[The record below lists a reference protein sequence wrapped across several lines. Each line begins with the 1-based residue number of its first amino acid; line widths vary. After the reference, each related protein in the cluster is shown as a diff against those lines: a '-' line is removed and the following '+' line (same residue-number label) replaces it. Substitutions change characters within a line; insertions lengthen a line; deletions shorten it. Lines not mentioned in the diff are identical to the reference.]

1 MSKINENELEG
12 LDLPSPTSTEVRFLG
27 SGGKDVTEQDRVFAK
42 LVTTSYG
49 YEDKSVQYFVRVGHG
64 ELIDP
69 YTVNS
74 SLSKGQLNSVFSYR
88 KVGEQTFSSFLKY
101 LETKN
106 RIHFTRARRLL
117 LTENYK

>member
-1 MSKINENELEG
+1 MNKINEDDLSG
-12 LDLPSPTSTEVRFLG
+12 LGLPDPDSTVTKLFG
-27 SGGKDVTEQDRVFAK
+27 VSGKEVTEQDRVFAK
-42 LVTTSYG
+42 SVTKSYG
-49 YEDKSVQYFVRVGHG
+49 YDNSSVHYFVRVGHG

-74 SLSKGQLNSVFSYR
+74 SLSKGQLNSVFAYR

-117 LTENYK
+117 LSENYK